1 MRRAIALA
9 RAGVGRTS
17 PNPSVGCVILN
28 RDGAVAGEGATAS
41 GGRPHAETIAL
52 AAAESAARG
61 GTAYVSF
68 EPCAHRGKTPPCADA
83 LIEAGL
89 KRVVVG
95 CLDPYP
101 PVRGRGV
108 ARLRKA
114 GIEVTLGVLENECQR
129 VNEGFITRV
138 TRRRPFVMLKL
149 AMTLDG
155 RIATRSGDSR
165 WISSEDSRE
174 LVHRWRAE
182 YDAVMVGAGSVI
194 ADNPRLTCRIE
205 GGRDPMRII
214 VDGRLR
220 SPADAVVFSQRS
232 SAITMLVTAPER
244 LAKARRSYGSRGV
257 EIVGVTGSRGEI
269 QIVELMRELARRG
282 CSKVMIEGGA
292 HLAGAALRAG
302 IVDRVAMFIAP
313 KIIGGGVGA

>member
-1 MRRAIALA
+1 
-9 RAGVGRTS
+9 
-17 PNPSVGCVILN
+17 
-28 RDGAVAGEGATAS
+28 
-41 GGRPHAETIAL
+41 
-52 AAAESAARG
+52 
-61 GTAYVSF
+61 
-68 EPCAHRGKTPPCADA
+68 
-83 LIEAGL
+83 
-89 KRVVVG
+89 
-95 CLDPYP
+95 
-101 PVRGRGV
+101 VRGRGV

-313 KIIGGGVGA
+313 KIIGGGVGAIEGLEIGEMTAAIKLSNLSARQLGPDWLLEAEITRRGTARG